1 MIATENLTDPAVRA
15 FVAAVNAG
23 DNDAFYAT
31 LADDPTM
38 SDDGTER
45 DLDEWVEREIFSADG
60 RMEVES
66 QSDDGSELVANYSN
80 SKWGSMRTRW
90 RFTVRDGQITR
101 FETGQA

>member
-23 DNDAFYAT
+23 DNYAFYAT

-45 DLDEWVEREIFSADG
+45 DLDE
-60 RMEVES
+60 
-66 QSDDGSELVANYSN
+66 
-80 SKWGSMRTRW
+80 
-90 RFTVRDGQITR
+90 
-101 FETGQA
+101 